1 VDPIIQSLVR
11 FQELNLEAARL
22 SARLSQIPSELKSVD
37 DEQQAAAS
45 SVARAR
51 DSLAEAGKRR
61 RDLERQL
68 QDFEGKISKYN
79 DQSRD
84 VKTNEQYRAIMSE
97 IQTVRV
103 HIGEVEEK
111 ILLAME
117 ESDVL
122 ERRIKEEEKVV
133 ASRKGEFDA
142 RRAKLAAERDHVTA
156 ERDRIKEE
164 ASTRAGTIPPEAL
177 DIFNTIA
184 GIRSGV
190 AMARA
195 REERCTGCNVRIRP
209 QVFADVRK
217 NSQVIQCES
226 CKRILYYI
234 EEQPQPGAV
243 PAAAAAEAGAPP
255 AGEDSSP
262 ANDRA

>member
-1 VDPIIQSLVR
+1 MDPLIRSLVR

-22 SARLSQIPSELKSVD
+22 GARLSQIPAELKAID

-45 SVARAR
+45 SVAQAK
-51 DSLAEAGKRR
+51 DSLAETGKRR

-79 DQSRD
+79 DQSRE
-84 VKTNEQYRAIMSE
+84 VRTNEQYRAIMSE
-97 IQTVRV
+97 IQNVRI

-117 ESDVL
+117 DSDAL

-133 ASRKGEFDA
+133 TSRKGEFDA

-156 ERDRIKEE
+156 ERDRIKDE
-164 ASTRAGTIPPEAL
+164 ASSTAGAIPPEAL
-177 DIFNTIA
+177 DIFNTISS
-184 GIRSGV
+184 IRSGV

-217 NSQVIQCES
+217 NSQIIQCES

-243 PAAAAAEAGAPP
+243 AAGAPAEAGAPP
-255 AGEDSSP
+255 GEGSTPS
-262 ANDRA
+262 NDRA